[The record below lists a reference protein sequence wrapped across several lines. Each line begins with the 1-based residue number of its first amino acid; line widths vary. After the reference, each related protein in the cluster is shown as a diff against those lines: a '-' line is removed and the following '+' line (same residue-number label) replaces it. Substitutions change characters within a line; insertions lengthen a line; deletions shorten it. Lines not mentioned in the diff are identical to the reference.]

1 MPQRPTDRQAV
12 HPDACGRPFS
22 PVIAL
27 LTVSSVWDT
36 HLGAALKPLGLT
48 TRKYA
53 LLAHIRATPDISFS
67 ELARRS
73 QITVQTA
80 HTAVHALVDDG
91 MVADATAIPG
101 APSHLRMTDKGAR
114 ALTEADSRLADL
126 DATLAS
132 EAPAFAAALKG
143 MHEEPVGA
151 K

>member
-1 MPQRPTDRQAV
+1 MPQRSADR
-12 HPDACGRPFS
+12 DALRSEAAGRPFS

-27 LTVSSVWDT
+27 LTVSSVWDA

-48 TRKYA
+48 TRKYG

-91 MVADATAIPG
+91 MVSDGTAIPG
-101 APSHLRMTDKGAR
+101 APSHLRMTEKGAR

-126 DATLAS
+126 DTALGTQ
-132 EAPAFAAALKG
+132 APAFAAALRG